1 MASAGS
7 LEHVP
12 GKGLLSLW
20 PGPYAVFSSAS
31 AAGYCH
37 LLDMVVSGPFAQ
49 TLQEW
54 SSEFLIVLGIS
65 AARNRCLTPLSEEV
79 SDFHESLSNSLSM
92 DIVLGALLDLSL
104 GGIN

>member
-1 MASAGS
+1 M
-7 LEHVP
+7 
-12 GKGLLSLW
+12 
-20 PGPYAVFSSAS
+20 
-31 AAGYCH
+31 
-37 LLDMVVSGPFAQ
+37 SGPFDQ
-49 TLQEW
+49 TLQEL

-92 DIVLGALLDLSL
+92 VMDIVLGALLHLSL